1 MSIGDNIMYDYDDF
15 YNEPTEFEALIYE
28 LKESLMKEVKEEYQ
42 AEMERLRKENAELRD
57 IKNNWEE
64 KINKLEY
71 AERRAEYAIQQAEEN
86 AKRAR
91 LSDLIAPIVKKA
103 WGIHSDYEYIWP
115 KCDKC
120 DEKGYIH
127 FTSPSGKDCTE
138 QCSCRKMMRYCK
150 PIEAKVAEL
159 DNRREDNGVRVFFE
173 FEANND
179 SDYGLRHTTSVYEG
193 EDFSEI
199 GRYDDIVFSDED
211 ECRKFCEYLNEQE
224 RKEKG
229 L

>member
-1 MSIGDNIMYDYDDF
+1 MYDYDDF
-15 YNEPTEFEALIYE
+15 YDEPTEFEALIYE

-57 IKNNWEE
+57 IKNNWEKKVHE
-64 KINKLEY
+64 LEC
-71 AERRAEYAIQQAEEN
+71 AESRAEYAITHAEES

-115 KCDKC
+115 KCNKC

-138 QCSCRKMMRYCK
+138 QCSCRRMMRYCK
-150 PIEAKVAEL
+150 PVEAKVAEL

-179 SDYGLRHTTSVYEG
+179 SDYRLRHTTSMYEG
-193 EDFSEI
+193 ENFSEI
-199 GRYDDIVFSDED
+199 GRYDDIVFLDED